1 VTAVNKRN
9 AILAGTLVLFLVM
22 VLGSILAAQWPA
34 GTLGSTSN
42 NDLADL
48 LFNDYG
54 VVVLI
59 VGIVLFVSMLGGV
72 YLAQEEDRR

>member
-1 VTAVNKRN
+1 VNKRN
-9 AILAGTLVLFLVM
+9 ALLAGTLLLFLVII
-22 VLGSILAAQWPA
+22 LGSILAAQWPA
-34 GTLGSTSN
+34 GTLGLTNS
-42 NDLADL
+42 NDLAAL
-48 LFNDYG
+48 LFNEYG

>member
-1 VTAVNKRN
+1 MNKRN
-9 AILAGTLVLFLVM
+9 ALLAGTLVLFLVM

-42 NDLADL
+42 NDLASL

-54 VVVLI
+54 IVVLI